1 MPELTGRCPICEAE
15 LTVTHLRCQRCGTG
29 LEGTF
34 TLTKFDR
41 LSREQ
46 LRFVDVF
53 VKNRGVIRDVERE
66 LGISYPTVRSR
77 LDEVI
82 RALGY
87 DAPAGGAENPGP
99 GAGASAAYSS
109 TAAASWTPGAGGT
122 SATAVAGA
130 PPAPPAAESGGVS
143 PERRREILD
152 RLAAGALSAEQAIQ
166 LLRGDAPESGPAQPG
181 ATARDSSER
190 DVAGDASDTDGTGD
204 THDAEAPAT
213 PSSSGDARDG
223 AGAGER

>member
-15 LTVTHLRCQRCGTG
+15 LVVTHLRCQRCGTG

-34 TLTKFDR
+34 TLNKFDR

-53 VKNRGVIRDVERE
+53 IKNRGVIRDVERE

-87 DAPAGGAENPGP
+87 DAEGESVPPAGGA
-99 GAGASAAYSS
+99 
-109 TAAASWTPGAGGT
+109 
-122 SATAVAGA
+122 A
-130 PPAPPAAESGGVS
+130 PAGGVS

-152 RLAAGALSAEQAIQ
+152 RLSSGAISADLAVK
-166 LLRGDAPESGPAQPG
+166 LLRGEPEPA
-181 ATARDSSER
+181 
-190 DVAGDASDTDGTGD
+190 
-204 THDAEAPAT
+204 APAAPAAPAEPAAGGQT
-213 PSSSGDARDG
+213 ADA
-223 AGAGER
+223 

>member
-87 DAPAGGAENPGP
+87 DAPPAPAEGP
-99 GAGASAAYSS
+99 GAGASAAYSGTAAVSWAPHGGGSS
-109 TAAASWTPGAGGT
+109 TATAGDSPPSSAEAGAG
-122 SATAVAGA
+122 
-130 PPAPPAAESGGVS
+130 SGGVS
-143 PERRREILD
+143 AERRREILD
-152 RLAAGALSAEQAIQ
+152 RLSAGQLSAEQAIQ
-166 LLRGDAPESGPAQPG
+166 LLRGDAPEGVAPEGGAA
-181 ATARDSSER
+181 ATATGGGAGGASGAEKAGEASE
-190 DVAGDASDTDGTGD
+190 
-204 THDAEAPAT
+204 AEAPAT
-213 PSSSGDARDG
+213 PEPSDSQSGS
-223 AGAGER
+223 GERRGE